1 MPIKDSE
8 DATNCSGNEDPRN
21 ASGAEEEAELI
32 VMGLNAIL
40 EIEERFFNYCRFN
53 SY

>member
-21 ASGAEEEAELI
+21 ASGAEKEAELI
-32 VMGLNAIL
+32 VMVLNAIFN
-40 EIEERFFNYCRFN
+40 IEVRYFN
-53 SY
+53 

>member
-21 ASGAEEEAELI
+21 EGEAEDEAELI
-32 VMGLNAIL
+32 AMVLDAI
-40 EIEERFFNYCRFN
+40 FYN
-53 SY
+53 